1 MTHLL
6 STDLLSRA
14 LKCSVIFTAT
24 LLTACYTDTSSTSTT
39 PKTEI
44 DIAVAEII
52 DNTVT
57 PALDSFLQETETLT
71 NLTASFCA
79 LDNKLE
85 NDLTTLQA
93 QWIAT
98 NNTWFKLSPYLF
110 GPLTSKDFFTAEAF
124 WYIDSY
130 RQRGNNYIATVRTDI
145 LDMLAGSEPLDSS
158 VFSTK
163 NFNKVGLLAL
173 EVLLFETSG
182 SHPQPL
188 SQLTADIT
196 SEYQNT
202 PRKCDILKGQ
212 ANELNR
218 RVAMIHNAWHK
229 DYRDTGTGYRDLLV
243 NKQLESTFTENND
256 IDGTGTPA
264 FTRLVVSTQ
273 QHLDFLTKRNITT
286 QSAQL
291 SNSVWQAL
299 AHTQISL
306 QEFLAGTDQSNLSL
320 YRMMDNGYDANI
332 SALKENM
339 SFFKLSIEE
348 KNTVNFKSFA
358 ADLDG
363 NFKRELPQALNAELG
378 LNFTDGD

>member
-1 MTHLL
+1 MKTLL
-6 STDLLSRA
+6 SLSQT
-14 LKCSVIFTAT
+14 LSLFFVTS
-24 LLTACYTDTSSTSTT
+24 LLTACYTETSSNSTT

-52 DNTVT
+52 DYTVT
-57 PALDSFLQETETLT
+57 PALDSFLQESEALTDLTE
-71 NLTASFCA
+71 SFCGA
-79 LDNKLE
+79 DNKIE
-85 NDLTTLQA
+85 SDLTSLQA
-93 QWIAT
+93 QWITT
-98 NNTWFKLSPYLF
+98 NNAWFKLSPYLL
-110 GPLTSKDFFTAEAF
+110 GPFTSPDSLTAEAF

-130 RQRGNNYIATVRTDI
+130 RQRGNDSTSTVRSDI
-145 LDMLAGSEPLDSS
+145 TTMLSKADALNSET
-158 VFSTK
+158 FSTK
-163 NFNKVGLLAL
+163 SFNKVGLLAL
-173 EVLLFETSG
+173 EVLLFETAGSG
-182 SHPQPL
+182 SQ
-188 SQLTADIT
+188 SQTPADIT

-218 RVAMIHNAWHK
+218 RTALIHNAWHN
-229 DYRDTGTGYRDLLV
+229 DYRDTGIGYRDLLV
-243 NKQLESTFTENND
+243 NKQLESTFTKGND

-299 AHTQISL
+299 EYTQTSL
-306 QEFLAGTDQSNLSL
+306 QEFLAGTGQNTISL

-332 SALKENM
+332 NTLKENM
-339 SFFKLSIEE
+339 KFFKQSINEQ
-348 KNTVNFKSFA
+348 NTINFKNFSSA
-358 ADLDG
+358 LDG